1 MTRRA
6 SETLEAYLD
15 RVSEAMRGD
24 GRDAA
29 EIEAVREGLRE
40 QVWEQ
45 ADAAGGSEEAVE
57 RAIASLDAP
66 TSYAAL
72 DTPEPARRPA
82 SGLAKFSAITSVGG
96 AILVAAIG
104 FLGDSR
110 YEDPAGGAFV
120 LAELLAL
127 AAGLIAWR
135 EPLGRFG
142 AIAAGLLLVLLGL
155 VLVISLAVG
164 A

>member
-15 RVSEAMRGD
+15 RVSDAMRRD

-29 EIEAVREGLRE
+29 EIDAVREGLRE

-45 ADAAGGSEEAVE
+45 AAAEGGSEEAVE

-66 TSYAAL
+66 TSYAAPEAP
-72 DTPEPARRPA
+72 TPERRRA
-82 SGLAKFSAITSVGG
+82 SGLAVFSAVSSVGG
-96 AILVAAIG
+96 ALLVAAIG

-120 LAELLAL
+120 MAELLAL
-127 AAGLIAWR
+127 ASGLIAWR

-142 AIAAGLLLVLLGL
+142 AISAMLLLVLLGL
-155 VLVISLAVG
+155 ILVIHLAIG